1 MNIFRV
7 ESSKNAVQSEEI
19 ISKKYIDILIIN
31 LANPKE
37 CPSRI
42 YVSPMRFSS
51 LCCGFVI
58 GLESVNTSKILLEP
72 SRLLRFFIILHRTN
86 HHFITKA
93 ATSEMLQSSQFQG
106 LWSTKKLGKNSRVY
120 EMKKR
125 KSSLEFR
132 YWHSLLKFPKS
143 HLHVRKFWKLI
154 TTPRIFFQFPK
165 LNFCTLK

>member
-1 MNIFRV
+1 MIFWC
-7 ESSKNAVQSEEI
+7 
-19 ISKKYIDILIIN
+19 IN
-31 LANPKE
+31 LANP
-37 CPSRI
+37 RI
-42 YVSPMRFSS
+42 YFSPCVSA
-51 LCCGFVI
+51 LCGFVI

-72 SRLLRFFIILHRTN
+72 SRLLRFFITLHRTN
-86 HHFITKA
+86 QHFITKA
-93 ATSEMLQSSQFQG
+93 ATSEMLQSSLYQG

-120 EMKKR
+120 LLAPCLLLCEMKKR

-165 LNFCTLK
+165 LNFCTLKYYAVLPTYMFLLIFS

>member
-7 ESSKNAVQSEEI
+7 ESSKKRIQSEEI
-19 ISKKYIDILIIN
+19 ISNKCTLIFWCIN

-37 CPSRI
+37 CPARI
-42 YVSPMRFSS
+42 YFSPCVSA
-51 LCCGFVI
+51 LCGFVI

-120 EMKKR
+120 EMKNR